1 MIIIIII
8 MINMISVRSA
18 RVWAD
23 DVLQSSL
30 IYINTGTELL
40 NDGCWSTARPSLF
53 FLCKYTM
60 RFYYF
65 LSLLSIFVPD
75 QMAGWRPGTLS

>member
-1 MIIIIII
+1 MTRL
-8 MINMISVRSA
+8 ISARSA

-23 DVLQSSL
+23 DVMDSSL

-53 FLCKYTM
+53 FLCKY
-60 RFYYF
+60 
-65 LSLLSIFVPD
+65 V
-75 QMAGWRPGTLS
+75 